1 MHICIY
7 MQMYIVLQN
16 PGCNWLFAEGLDT
29 LGEEQG
35 LGIPSGLYQG
45 PIGQFRTYTLE
56 REIIH
61 S

>member
-1 MHICIY
+1 
-7 MQMYIVLQN
+7 MYIVLQN

-45 PIGQFRTYTLE
+45 PIGQFRTYSLE